1 MRKGGVKIKKK
12 NLLFLYSLF
21 HFLVDFSTIYL
32 MYTRILPP
40 VFGREEAIWW
50 VLLYNALAFAVPLPV
65 GILVDKWNRNPLA
78 AAAGLGMILAGYL
91 WPGSSL
97 ISLLLAG
104 LGNGLFHV
112 GGGLDVLNMSDDQYT
127 PSGCFISTGAMG
139 VFLGTFFGKKVFPV
153 EAVILPVLTGGILL
167 FLICGRIHKKE
178 KLLQNP
184 PVGLPF
190 GKKGF
195 GMVFTAFFLVV
206 VLRSYTGS
214 ILSYDWKQESF
225 WSVVCALSVMF
236 GKMAGGILADLW
248 GTDKVILSL
257 GVSGILSLFSFAH
270 PWAGIA
276 SIFLFNMTMPVTL
289 LSMARIFPKAKGFA
303 FGILTFA
310 LFLGVLPVCMQWD
323 SPLFSPGGLLGLS
336 WISMILLYM
345 GWKKE
350 KVCV

>member
-65 GILVDKWNRNPLA
+65 GILVDRWNRNPVA
-78 AAAGLGMILAGYL
+78 AATGLGMILAGYL
-91 WPGSSL
+91 WPGSNL
-97 ISLLLAG
+97 TSLLLAG

-112 GGGLDVLNMSDDQYT
+112 GGGLDVLNMSDDKYA
-127 PSGCFISTGAMG
+127 PCGCFISTGAMG
-139 VFLGTFFGKKVFPV
+139 VFLGTFLGNKVFPV
-153 EAVILPVLTGGILL
+153 EAAILLVLTVGILW
-167 FLICGRIHKKE
+167 FLLLGHIHKKE

-195 GMVFTAFFLVV
+195 GTVFTAFSLVV

-214 ILSYDWKQESF
+214 ILSYEWKQEVF
-225 WSVVCALSVMF
+225 WSVVCAVSVML

-310 LFLGVLPVCMQWD
+310 LFLGVLPVCMQWS
-323 SPLFSPGGLLGLS
+323 SPLFSPEGLLGLS

-350 KVCV
+350 KACV